1 MISKLASGLLNN
13 FIAKRVSKEELLRRG
28 VLKQSE
34 MFHKQLAY
42 CRKRNGISEV
52 LLDCVEVIREKGLS
66 EEGIFRIPGS
76 MSEINMLKKLYDYEA
91 KDTNLKDKLLE
102 ADINAVAG
110 LLKLFLR
117 EMPDPLLTYDLYPDL
132 LDMARK
138 KNFNQ
143 VLPTILARL
152 PELEGLCFR
161 FLFHFLKEASFFSS
175 ESKMTASNLAI
186 VFSPNVLR
194 AEKET
199 LAILQRDAKHKN
211 LVIETAI
218 LATQAEMP
226 DISQNL
232 NSVPFYANL
241 FEEGAE
247 LDEKYSAKGLL
258 GNKSKTTNHADH
270 LSNRFGQS
278 MNPILIESLGEQFD
292 EKLTDIGICDM
303 LKEGGIFKKFKNAA
317 SRRGERQ
324 RIIWSTGNL
333 ARIVWSDTVKE
344 NTLGYIDSHSIQ
356 QVAESANNG
365 IKIVCSARTLELEA
379 SSKALQRRW
388 IRGLRWL
395 QQYAYLGLSS
405 YLKSLDKDK
414 KYLEQ
419 KVLQAKKTLEIL
431 RRGQTFSKYK
441 TNYGQ
446 KVHSRHFW
454 CDSGF
459 RFLQWSD
466 PADRTKIR
474 NYVEMNDICCVVRE
488 SIADFT
494 RFSIL
499 SARKCIS
506 LTDHA
511 SYSDNRLRDESNEGC
526 VTFVDALDFYLNQ
539 REIFFTPNS
548 EHCIVE
554 SQ

>member
-247 LDEKYSAKGLL
+247 LDEKYSAKVEF
-258 GNKSKTTNHADH
+258 N
-270 LSNRFGQS
+270 
-278 MNPILIESLGEQFD
+278 ILMFSSFYEPQ
-292 EKLTDIGICDM
+292 
-303 LKEGGIFKKFKNAA
+303 GGVP
-317 SRRGERQ
+317 SG
-324 RIIWSTGNL
+324 
-333 ARIVWSDTVKE
+333 
-344 NTLGYIDSHSIQ
+344 
-356 QVAESANNG
+356 
-365 IKIVCSARTLELEA
+365 
-379 SSKALQRRW
+379 SSGK
-388 IRGLRWL
+388 
-395 QQYAYLGLSS
+395 
-405 YLKSLDKDK
+405 
-414 KYLEQ
+414 
-419 KVLQAKKTLEIL
+419 
-431 RRGQTFSKYK
+431 
-441 TNYGQ
+441 
-446 KVHSRHFW
+446 
-454 CDSGF
+454 
-459 RFLQWSD
+459 
-466 PADRTKIR
+466 
-474 NYVEMNDICCVVRE
+474 
-488 SIADFT
+488 
-494 RFSIL
+494 
-499 SARKCIS
+499 
-506 LTDHA
+506 
-511 SYSDNRLRDESNEGC
+511 
-526 VTFVDALDFYLNQ
+526 
-539 REIFFTPNS
+539 
-548 EHCIVE
+548 
-554 SQ
+554 